1 MKIIASHLFSSQR
14 EIKCITPLEHAP
26 CTLFGLGS
34 TLALLVTSASH
45 IPPEESRLAGP
56 GILAQRWRGIFRRS
70 TVEGAHR
77 LTFVCAQTP
86 SASLSADP
94 ALSQAQTHT
103 HTHCICHHTHTH
115 TANSDIKPRPDVG
128 IFSLYRRII
137 PLSTIWPQAVFCINE
152 SQNIVM
158 HYNSITPLHLLNDKR
173 EKHAQCIK

>member
-34 TLALLVTSASH
+34 TLALLPHTFLLRSPASQ
-45 IPPEESRLAGP
+45 G
-56 GILAQRWRGIFRRS
+56 Q
-70 TVEGAHR
+70 
-77 LTFVCAQTP
+77 
-86 SASLSADP
+86 ASWHSADGEFSAGRQWKGHTGLP
-94 ALSQAQTHT
+94 LSVPKLLLPPSLQTLPSLKHKHT
-103 HTHCICHHTHTH
+103 HIHIVSVVTHTH

-128 IFSLYRRII
+128 ILSLNRRII
-137 PLSTIWPQAVFCINE
+137 RLSTIWPQAVFCINE